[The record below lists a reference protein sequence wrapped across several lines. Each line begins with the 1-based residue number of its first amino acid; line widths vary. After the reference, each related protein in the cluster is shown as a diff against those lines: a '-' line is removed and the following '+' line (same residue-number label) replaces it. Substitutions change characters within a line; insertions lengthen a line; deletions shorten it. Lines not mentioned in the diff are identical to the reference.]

1 MGSNKGEKL
10 WYLCQAAAKLNESS
24 GYHVVKCSSVYET
37 KPFGYKAQENFLN
50 AVMQVSTEKSLLDV
64 IDNLK
69 GIEKELG
76 RVASTRWGPREID
89 LDLLFYGNLVFSNER
104 VTVPHKEV
112 ASRDFVL
119 IPLCEIAPDFIH
131 PALNLKICD
140 ICISDSEKYIIKKL
154 LGTIF

>member
-10 WYLCQAAAKLNESS
+10 WYLCQAVKKLNESS
-24 GYHVVKCSSVYET
+24 GYRVVKCSSVYET
-37 KPFGYKAQENFLN
+37 KPFGYLEQENFLN
-50 AVMQVSTEKSLLDV
+50 AVIQVSTEKSLLDV

-69 GIEKELG
+69 AIEKGLG

-89 LDLLFYGNLVFSNER
+89 LDLLFYNNVVFSNER

-112 ASRDFVL
+112 TNRDFVFV
-119 IPLCEIAPDFIH
+119 PLCEIAPDFIH

-140 ICISDSEKYIIKKL
+140 ICISDSEIYIIKKL
-154 LGTIF
+154 SGTNL